1 MDRLRRPL
9 RLLPRDGPAGQAE
22 RRFCLAR
29 TEMLHSLLDAFC
41 EGLAAH
47 REYERLTSM
56 GMRHD
61 LALRVA
67 LSETSD
73 SRRASSRRT
82 SVQSAFLIVVA
93 AVGAWIDRGV
103 LQAGRG
109 LLPLLMGMDA
119 LR

>member
-1 MDRLRRPL
+1 
-9 RLLPRDGPAGQAE
+9 
-22 RRFCLAR
+22 
-29 TEMLHSLLDAFC
+29 MLHSLLDAFS

-61 LALRVA
+61 LALRAA
-67 LSETSD
+67 LSETSH
-73 SRRASSRRT
+73 SREASTRRASI
-82 SVQSAFLIVVA
+82 QSAFLIVVA

-109 LLPLLMGMDA
+109 FC
-119 LR
+119 R